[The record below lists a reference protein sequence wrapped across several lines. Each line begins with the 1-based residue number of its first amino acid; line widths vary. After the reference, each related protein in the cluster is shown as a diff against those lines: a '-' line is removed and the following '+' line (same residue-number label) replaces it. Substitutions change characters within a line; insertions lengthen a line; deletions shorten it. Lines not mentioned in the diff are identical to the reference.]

1 MSDSTAP
8 RIGLRPDRRRNQN
21 KGFASDLGIE
31 SRGGTR
37 KRTGWEGNLGVGNVL
52 VLADLL
58 SDGGAELRGRD
69 NVVEVVDLHDGGD
82 GAACL
87 LEEIEDAV
95 PRLLQR
101 GRVPRHLHRSHR
113 ERHRFE
119 SPAAPPPVAGGYSSG
134 RAALLVGV
142 ASVGAPGRA
151 GRRQGMGISLWEEWF
166 VVGPERGGKQFRQ
179 AWAQLH
185 TIN

>member
-8 RIGLRPDRRRNQN
+8 HIGLRPDRRSNQC
-21 KGFASDLGIE
+21 KSFASDLGIE

-37 KRTGWEGNLGVGNVL
+37 KREWWKGNLGVGDVL

-69 NVVEVVDLHDGGD
+69 DVVEVVDLHDGGD

-101 GRVPRHLHRSHR
+101 GRVRRHFHRSHR
-113 ERHRFE
+113 ERHRF
-119 SPAAPPPVAGGYSSG
+119 
-134 RAALLVGV
+134 
-142 ASVGAPGRA
+142 
-151 GRRQGMGISLWEEWF
+151 
-166 VVGPERGGKQFRQ
+166 
-179 AWAQLH
+179 
-185 TIN
+185 